1 LTEDRPASERVRIVI
16 VDDQKLFAEA
26 VRTAL
31 ERWDMDVVGLCTTA
45 AEADR
50 LVEILRPDVALV
62 DIGLPDEDGLSLAER
77 LTGRFPELKIIVV
90 TASSSPK
97 WVNETLRRGLHG
109 FLTKDTPVAQLAD
122 SVRAALDGRVLI
134 NQGLTRAAAGNVE
147 PQDQHAALLAEQL
160 TEREREVLALLAQGG
175 SSKQIAKE
183 LAMSP
188 NTVRTHVQAILNKL
202 QVHSRL
208 EAAAFGVRHGIVTP
222 PRRES

>member
-1 LTEDRPASERVRIVI
+1 MTEDRPASERVRIVI